1 MRVYELAKE
10 LNISSKDIAD
20 VLDTA
25 DKKYTSMNGLSD
37 EEVSKIRSR
46 YGKKTETPV
55 KAEPKTESKPDTSAQ
70 VKEASKEG
78 AASGNQSEV
87 KKEEPKVSQVF
98 FPQNSSKGGRAVSY
112 THLRAHE
119 T

>member
-46 YGKKTETPV
+46 YGKKNETPV
-55 KAEPKTESKPDTSAQ
+55 KAESKPESKPDTSVQ
-70 VKEASKEG
+70 VKEAVKEG
-78 AASGNQSEV
+78 
-87 KKEEPKVSQVF
+87 
-98 FPQNSSKGGRAVSY
+98 R
-112 THLRAHE
+112 T
-119 T
+119 